1 MVGCKVHLYIIRF
14 RLCLSDLYLV
24 NITVDYNFLVLSEIL
39 ILNVQLIELIAMLI
53 IHIGQNIIKKHIIK

>member
-1 MVGCKVHLYIIRF
+1 M
-14 RLCLSDLYLV
+14 SDLYLV